1 MADNQSIRQGKSW
14 DLRSGPLQFTES
26 SGHWAQLG
34 SPDWEALPS
43 PSHAVSRSAQM
54 LQKQSTADTRM
65 ILVMSLVTDLALSAA
80 WCSALTVDHSS
91 ALMATSNLNRIQHTA
106 AASHAAQAQGVY
118 VVEEEAVADHRARAA
133 APQEANGDHREAD
146 RRAGRLL
153 GGSYVGGGEEDQVQ
167 VHRARLHDVAQ
178 VPILHRAG
186 GRRFAAGDGQ
196 DGHGQHGAW

>member
-65 ILVMSLVTDLALSAA
+65 ILVMALVTDLAFSAA
-80 WCSALTVDHSS
+80 WSTRTVDHSS
-91 ALMATSNLNRIQHTA
+91 ALMATSNHNRIQHTA

-118 VVEEEAVADHRARAA
+118 VVQEEAVADHRARAA
-133 APQEANGDHREAD
+133 APQGNYTA
-146 RRAGRLL
+146 
-153 GGSYVGGGEEDQVQ
+153 
-167 VHRARLHDVAQ
+167 
-178 VPILHRAG
+178 
-186 GRRFAAGDGQ
+186 
-196 DGHGQHGAW
+196 